1 MAWTADT
8 SVAAGR
14 DQVMDILTRP
24 CAITHWAPIPFEVD
38 GLQSDRLETGSR
50 ARVYGRLAGKEIAF
64 DIEVHR
70 AADGE
75 LRLVASGPY
84 VELDVAYDVRDHDE
98 RSHINALIDV
108 KGKGVLG
115 RFVAKAVDGLLANG
129 ALTLALSQLAE
140 AAENP
145 HEFDFSPA
153 ALAA

>member
-1 MAWTADT
+1 MAWMADT
-8 SVAAGR
+8 VVGAGA
-14 DQVMDILTRP
+14 DQVMDVLTRP
-24 CAITHWAPIPFEVD
+24 CAITHWAPIPFEVEGLD
-38 GLQSDRLETGSR
+38 GDRLTTGSQ
-50 ARVYGRLAGKEIAF
+50 ARVLGRLAGQELAF
-64 DIEVHR
+64 DVNIR
-70 AADGE
+70 KASQRQ
-75 LRLVASGPY
+75 LRLTASGPF